1 MEYLILKS
9 MIEGTHL
16 AIYATI
22 KPGTYHRL
30 MIEPGIDYLLS
41 NTISSTEY
49 LVEAIEIGEKI
60 RKGELAATTFNLGQ
74 LLARSLRE
82 AYRWLPHRVDPSFI
96 IPQIIYSLAISH
108 SDIDS
113 VINDAGKLKRS
124 LELFLSK
131 RSWREIKYFLD
142 SLKSIHR
149 TDMYEHITSAGGISH
164 LMGIEGEVSFNDVF
178 RVLSSKWPAFRSL
191 DLREFNMVEYVKKL
205 LTHYRKYNNA
215 NNAVIALY
223 LEIIY
228 PRLPT
233 WAKKEVDEA
242 VKEGLMMSKT
252 GSKKL
257 FELDLKLRKQN
268 ILFHEYTGLLS
279 IITSLAVY
287 EGLRP

>member
-16 AIYATI
+16 AIYSTI
-22 KPGTYHRL
+22 KPGGYHRL
-30 MIEPGIDYLLS
+30 MIEPGIDHLLS
-41 NTISSTEY
+41 NTISATDHII
-49 LVEAIEIGEKI
+49 EAIEVGEKI
-60 RKGELAATTFNLGQ
+60 RKGELAATSFNLGQ

-82 AYRWLPHRVDPSFI
+82 AYRWLPHRVEPSFI

-113 VINDAGKLKRS
+113 VVNDAGKLKKS

-131 RSWREIKYFLD
+131 RNWREIKYFLE

-149 TDMYEHITSAGGISH
+149 TDMYDHIISAGGISH
-164 LMGIEGEVSFNDVF
+164 IMGIEGEISFNDIF
-178 RVLSSKWPAFRSL
+178 RVLGSKWPAFTSL
-191 DLREFNMVEYVKKL
+191 DLREFSIVEYVKKL
-205 LTHYRKYNNA
+205 MEHYRKYQNA

-228 PRLPT
+228 PKLPS
-233 WAKKEVDEA
+233 WAKELVDEA
-242 VKEGLMMSKT
+242 IREGLMTGKA

-268 ILFHEYTGLLS
+268 VLFHEYTGLLA